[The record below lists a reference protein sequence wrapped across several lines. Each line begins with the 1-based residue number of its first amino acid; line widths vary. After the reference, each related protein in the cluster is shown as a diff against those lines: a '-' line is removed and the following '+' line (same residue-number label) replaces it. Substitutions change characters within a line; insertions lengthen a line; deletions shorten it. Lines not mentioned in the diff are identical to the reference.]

1 MIPYSSQRVIWYD
14 NGSEVDVTRELND
27 YEAEN
32 LTFAYVASEDY
43 LYIACDMP
51 FNHKHFEM
59 GTTKNAIASVASVQI
74 WWANQWNDAVDV
86 QDSTELAGASLAQS
100 GIIRWS
106 TNILKGWDK
115 EQYSHDVMGITTT
128 GLYNMYWARI
138 SWSASLTAGTTI
150 GYLGHK
156 FCNDEQLATEYP
168 NTRNSSLKT
177 AFAAGKTDWND
188 QHFAAAEDIVQDLQN
203 GNVIIS
209 GNQIVDPE
217 YYMEAAKH
225 KAAMLIYAGLE
236 GEGYQE
242 VYKNAAN
249 NYNKSIKKKRYRVDI
264 DRDGRLGEAEKHVI
278 TSFMTR

>member
-1 MIPYSSQRVIWYD
+1 MIPYSSQRIIWESS
-14 NGSEVDVTRELND
+14 GTEIDVTKELND
-27 YEAEN
+27 YEADN
-32 LTFAYVASEDY
+32 LTFAYTSGDY
-43 LYIACDMP
+43 LYVACDMP
-51 FNHKHFEM
+51 FSHKHFEL
-59 GTTKNAIASVASVQI
+59 GTNKNSNAASASVEI
-74 WWANQWNDAVDV
+74 WWANAWHPAVDV
-86 QDSTELAGASLAQS
+86 QDGTALSGVSLAQS

-106 TNILKGWDK
+106 TNILKGWDR
-115 EQYSHDVMGITTT
+115 EQYSHDVTGVATQ
-128 GLYNMYWARI
+128 GLYNLYWARI
-138 SWSASLTAGTTI
+138 SWSASLSANTTVSYI
-150 GYLGHK
+150 GHK

-177 AFAAGKTDWND
+177 AFGTGKTDWNE

-249 NYNKSIKKKRYRVDI
+249 NYGKAIKKKRYRVDV
-264 DRDGRLGEAEKHVI
+264 DRDGRLGELEKHV
-278 TSFMTR
+278 TTNFMNR